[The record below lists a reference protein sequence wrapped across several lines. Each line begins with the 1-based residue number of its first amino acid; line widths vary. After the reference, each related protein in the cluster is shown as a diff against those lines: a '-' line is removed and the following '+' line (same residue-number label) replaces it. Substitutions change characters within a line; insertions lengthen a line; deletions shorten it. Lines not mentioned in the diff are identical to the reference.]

1 MNDKVQPVSV
11 ETPGCPGATC
21 KLSNADGNYFI
32 NKTPGTVM
40 VNKAYGDLTVEC
52 SKDGEKST
60 NFIKS
65 SANASM
71 FGNIIF
77 GGVILRENSW
87 LYADKNGWLVSKE
100 PLEVNWIYKLVFFNP
115 NIVKPIPKLSS
126 IRGIIEIISSF

>member
-1 MNDKVQPVSV
+1 MKSFWFCLILASALNLGGCSSIMNDKVQPVSV

-77 GGVILRENSW
+77 GGVIGAAIDSGSGAGFD
-87 LYADKNGWLVSKE
+87 YPTSIQNGLVCKSK
-100 PLEVNWIYKLVFFNP
+100 
-115 NIVKPIPKLSS
+115 
-126 IRGIIEIISSF
+126 

>member
-1 MNDKVQPVSV
+1 MSDKVQPVSV
-11 ETPGCPGATC
+11 ETLGCHGASC

-77 GGVILRENSW
+77 GDVIGAAIDGGSGAGFYYPTSMQNGLVC
-87 LYADKNGWLVSKE
+87 KNK
-100 PLEVNWIYKLVFFNP
+100 
-115 NIVKPIPKLSS
+115 
-126 IRGIIEIISSF
+126 